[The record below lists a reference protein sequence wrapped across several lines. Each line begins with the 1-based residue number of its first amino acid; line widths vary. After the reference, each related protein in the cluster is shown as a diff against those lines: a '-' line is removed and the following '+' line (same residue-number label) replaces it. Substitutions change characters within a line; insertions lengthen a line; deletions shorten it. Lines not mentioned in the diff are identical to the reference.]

1 MIEALFNQPNY
12 QATKKLL
19 DVSVLRHEALAS
31 NLANLE
37 TPNYKRLDVAPAF
50 EAELRQAVGNQD
62 PANLAALRPR
72 LEVDFNAKSSGR
84 DGNTVQ
90 LETELMK
97 LNQNTIEHTLETQL
111 ITSSLLKLRHA
122 ITGRAA

>member
-1 MIEALFNQPNY
+1 M
-12 QATKKLL
+12 
-19 DVSVLRHEALAS
+19 LRHEALAS

-37 TPNYKRLDVAPAF
+37 TPNYKRIDVAPAF

-62 PANLAALRPR
+62 PSNIAALRPR
-72 LEVDFNAKSSGR
+72 LEVDRNAKSSGR

-90 LETELMK
+90 LETELIK

>member
-1 MIEALFNQPNY
+1 MIDALFNQPNY

-31 NLANLE
+31 NLANIE
-37 TPNYKRLDVAPAF
+37 VPNYKRIDVAPAF
-50 EAELRQAVGNQD
+50 EAELRQAVASQD
-62 PANLAALRPR
+62 PSAVAAMRPR
-72 LEVDFNAKSSGR
+72 LEVDAAARSSGR

-90 LETELMK
+90 LESELMK
-97 LNQNTIEHTLETQL
+97 LNQNTLEHTLETQL
-111 ITSSLLKLRHA
+111 VSASLLKLRQA

>member
-19 DVSVLRHEALAS
+19 DVSVMRHEALAS

-37 TPNYKRLDVAPAF
+37 TPNYKRVDVSPAF
-50 EAELRQAVGNQD
+50 EAELRQAVGTQD
-62 PANLAALRPR
+62 PSMIAAIHPR
-72 LEVDFNAKSSGR
+72 LEVDTGAKSSGR

-97 LNQNTIEHTLETQL
+97 LNQNTLEHTLETQL
-111 ITSSLLKLRHA
+111 VSSSLLKLRYA
-122 ITGRAA
+122 ITGRA

>member
-19 DVSVLRHEALAS
+19 DVSVMRHEALAS

-50 EAELRQAVGNQD
+50 EAELRQAVGTKD
-62 PANLAALRPR
+62 PALIAAMRPR
-72 LEVDFNAKSSGR
+72 LEVDATAKASGR

-97 LNQNTIEHTLETQL
+97 LSQNTLEHTLETQL
-111 ITSSLLKLRHA
+111 ISSSLLKLRHA

>member
-31 NLANLE
+31 TLANLE
-37 TPNYKRLDVAPAF
+37 TPNYKRIDVAPAF

-62 PANLAALRPR
+62 PSNIAALRPR
-72 LEVDFNAKSSGR
+72 LEVDRNAKSSGR

-90 LETELMK
+90 LETELIK

>member
-37 TPNYKRLDVAPAF
+37 TPGYKRLDVAPAF
-50 EAELRQAVGNQD
+50 EAELRQAVGTQD
-62 PANLAALRPR
+62 PSMIATLRPR
-72 LEVDFNAKSSGR
+72 LEVDTAAKSSGR

-90 LETELMK
+90 LESELMK
-97 LNQNTIEHTLETQL
+97 LNQNSLEHTLETQL
-111 ITSSLLKLRHA
+111 VSSSLLKLRYA